1 MLRQSSRKKGV
12 KDICYSRLHM
22 FLFVGFVVDGPK
34 KNIKIQLNMR
44 KYWFGIGSLQ
54 WTGSRENYRNPGF
67 FPLFPVDPMMIAR
80 SIAQLIM
87 MACVKLGLSPAA

>member
-12 KDICYSRLHM
+12 KDICYSRLHL
-22 FLFVGFVVDGPK
+22 FLFVGFLVDGPK
-34 KNIKIQLNMR
+34 KYIKIQLNMS

-80 SIAQLIM
+80 SILR
-87 MACVKLGLSPAA
+87 SSS